1 MEWMSRSQYSLRIPF
16 ELSQGI
22 TALRLPIGL
31 KRSIAE
37 LVFQFAANVRGPSL
51 SPCKHCQRWLATH
64 SSGEAVG
71 SQARHLQSDELCPG
85 HIWFCAEK
93 P

>member
-1 MEWMSRSQYSLRIPF
+1 MKNQDPAAQERKMEWMSRSQYSLRIPF

-37 LVFQFAANVRGPSL
+37 LVFQFAANVRGKLKSL
-51 SPCKHCQRWLATH
+51 RGGELRPLAPPLA
-64 SSGEAVG
+64 GV
-71 SQARHLQSDELCPG
+71 
-85 HIWFCAEK
+85 AERN
-93 P
+93 